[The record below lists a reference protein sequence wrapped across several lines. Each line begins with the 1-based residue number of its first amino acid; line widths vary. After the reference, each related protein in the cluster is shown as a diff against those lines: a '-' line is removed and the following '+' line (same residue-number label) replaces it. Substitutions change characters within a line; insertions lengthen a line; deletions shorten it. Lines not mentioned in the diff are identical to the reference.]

1 MRLRS
6 RNPESAMMYGGNQP
20 EKQRW
25 GNGVKTLFG
34 LLVAALTGVAIF
46 GMYHFG
52 KFVILWLEHL
62 GAPDFINLS
71 SIPVWIAVVILLF
84 VLFGL
89 LRTVAMY
96 LANMA
101 KFVFKIAQSDIVT
114 VILAVAVNGILLF
127 LNGWI
132 TTNTVK
138 FIDST
143 GVENFFS
150 TDNFLSVAVM
160 FVMLACALIWI
171 PRVGTYG
178 ENRLGQFDDD

>member
-1 MRLRS
+1 MYDNRS
-6 RNPESAMMYGGNQP
+6 SNK
-20 EKQRW
+20 KQW
-25 GNGVKTLFG
+25 GNGAKALFG
-34 LLVAALTGVAIF
+34 LLAAILTGVATF
-46 GMYHFG
+46 GMYHLG
-52 KFVILWLEHL
+52 KFIILWMEDL
-62 GAPDFINLS
+62 GAPDFVNLS
-71 SIPVWIAVVILLF
+71 NVPVWITVILILI
-84 VLFGL
+84 VIFGL

-114 VILAVAVNGILLF
+114 IILAIGVNGILLF

-150 TDNFLSVAVM
+150 TSNFISVAVM
-160 FVMLACALIWI
+160 FIMLACTLIWI
-171 PRVGTYG
+171 PRIGTYG